1 METNTQLEALN
12 NAVVSMNLEGLEVLQ
27 YIQHDDRKK
36 IGKFFLRLNGTSI
49 SPILNYNE
57 MNHFILGMGA
67 MQRLTINK

>member
-1 METNTQLEALN
+1 METITQLEALN

-27 YIQHDDRKK
+27 YIQHDNRKK

-57 MNHFILGMGA
+57 MNHFILGMSK
-67 MQRLTINK
+67 MQKLTINK

>member
-1 METNTQLEALN
+1 METTTQLEALN

-27 YIQHDDRKK
+27 YIQHDNRKK

-57 MNHFILGMGA
+57 MNHFILGMSK
-67 MQRLTINK
+67 MQKLTFNK

>member
-1 METNTQLEALN
+1 METTTQLEALN

-27 YIQHDDRKK
+27 YIQHDNRKK

-57 MNHFILGMGA
+57 MNHFILGMGT
-67 MQRLTINK
+67 MQRLTNYN